1 MPKKRSVSKSE
12 EADGQRRGAWL
23 IAAYRPVTLFSLR
36 MTHATSKGGKTL
48 VVPTPYSVKMALL
61 DACFRC
67 YSSAA
72 ALGWARKVF
81 DCLKR
86 REIQVRP
93 PKHCVVNNTFIKV
106 LDWSREPVN
115 GPFRN
120 TIVYR
125 EFAFFGGDDLLIA
138 IEAAGLT
145 EEDQSV
151 LEQLFAH
158 INSLGKRG
166 GFWQFVGSE
175 LVEGALPFG
184 FTVPRPEA
192 TFEQIAS
199 YALTQ
204 ALDDFGEVLYAAPD
218 GFERVSTYGSGTVR
232 LGEQR
237 ILTATAIPY
246 RRRSASRHF
255 TWYERVQ
262 EPQVMPK
269 TSSFGSSRGECNV

>member
-1 MPKKRSVSKSE
+1 MESSTSR
-12 EADGQRRGAWL
+12 WL

-67 YSSAA
+67 FGSAE
-72 ALGWARKVF
+72 ALDSAHKVF
-81 DCLKR
+81 DWIKG

-106 LDWSREPVN
+106 LDWSREPVD
-115 GPFRN
+115 GPFKS

-125 EFAFFGGDDLLIA
+125 EFAFFSGDDLLLA
-138 IEAAGLT
+138 IDAAGLS

-151 LEQLFAH
+151 LAQLFAH
-158 INSLGKRG
+158 INTLGKRG
-166 GFWQFVGSE
+166 GFWQFIGSE
-175 LVEGALPFG
+175 RVEGTLPFG
-184 FTVPRPEA
+184 FTVPRPTA
-192 TFEQIAS
+192 TFEQIAN
-199 YALTQ
+199 YGLTQ
-204 ALDDFGEVLYAAPD
+204 ALDDFGEALCAASN

-237 ILTATAIPY
+237 VLTATAIPY
-246 RRRSASRHF
+246 RRRTASRHF
-255 TWYERVQ
+255 TRYERV
-262 EPQVMPK
+262 ERPN
-269 TSSFGSSRGECNV
+269 S